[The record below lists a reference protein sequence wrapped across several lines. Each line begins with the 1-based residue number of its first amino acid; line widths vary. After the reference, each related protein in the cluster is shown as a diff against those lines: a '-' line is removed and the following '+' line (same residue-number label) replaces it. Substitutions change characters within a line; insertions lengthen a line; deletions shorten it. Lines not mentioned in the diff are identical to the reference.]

1 MNKQIKTGGDR
12 MHLGRRLFIQGSLAL
27 AAVAAIPRVLLAMAW
42 PEKAFASDAAS
53 AAMTELFG
61 TDQTTVTDAITLG
74 APEIAENGA
83 VVPISIET
91 TLQNVQSVSIVVEK
105 NPRPLAVSF
114 EIPPATQADVACRIK
129 MGETSQVMAVVKT
142 DKGLFSATKEVKVT
156 IGGCGG

>member
-1 MNKQIKTGGDR
+1 
-12 MHLGRRLFIQGSLAL
+12 MHPGRRLFIQGSLAL
-27 AAVAAIPRVLLAMAW
+27 ATLAAIPRVLLAMAW
-42 PEKAFASDAAS
+42 PEKAFGSSVASD
-53 AAMTELFG
+53 AMTELFG
-61 TDQTTVTDAITLG
+61 TDQTTPSDAITLG

-91 TLQNVQSVSIVVEK
+91 TLPNVQSVSIVVEK

-114 EIPPATQADVACRIK
+114 EIPQGTQPDVACRIK

-142 DKGLFSATKEVKVT
+142 ESGLFSATKEVKVT